1 MPFEWF
7 VALRY
12 LREGRAQTA
21 LILAAVSVG
30 VSVIVFLS
38 ALINGL
44 QTNLI
49 KQTLGFQPHVTLVP
63 HEILARPLASLASR
77 SALASPSATS
87 PAPADATA
95 PATATTIERSPQR
108 LRSIERWQ
116 TVLAQVERVPGV
128 LAASPAVSGPAFA
141 TRGGAEKAVVLRGV
155 DPERFLAIIDVRAK
169 LVAGRFLVAGDGV
182 VIGAGL
188 AELLGVRLGDKL
200 RLGAPDGGGAGEGR
214 ETREAM
220 VTVTGIF
227 DLGNK
232 EVNDRWALVSLRQA
246 QTLFDLPGGA
256 STIELKVAEVFDAER
271 VAGDVAELTG
281 LEANSWMKLNAQL
294 LVGLRSQDSSKY
306 MIQFFVVI
314 AVTLGIASV
323 LIVSVVQKSREIGI
337 LRAVGTASGRVLR
350 VFLIQGGVVGVLGS
364 IVGSG
369 LGTLFSLFFER
380 LASNPDGSP
389 TFPVDLNLGLY
400 ASASLLATGIGLVAA
415 VIPARRA
422 ARLEPAD
429 AIRYG

>member
-21 LILAAVSVG
+21 LILAAVSIG

-44 QTNLI
+44 QTSLVR
-49 KQTLGFQPHVTLVP
+49 QTLGFQPHVTLVP
-63 HEILARPLASLASR
+63 HEILARPLSS
-77 SALASPSATS
+77 SD
-87 PAPADATA
+87 PAGAMGA
-95 PATATTIERSPQR
+95 ATATTVERSPQR

-116 TVLAQVERVPGV
+116 TVLAQLERVPGV
-128 LAASPAVSGPAFA
+128 LAASPGVSGPAFA
-141 TRGGAEKAVVLRGV
+141 TRGGAEKSVLVRGI
-155 DPERFLAIIDVRAK
+155 DPERFLAVIDVRAK
-169 LVAGRFLVAGDGV
+169 IVEGRFVVAGDGA
-182 VIGAGL
+182 VIGKGL
-188 AELLGVRLGDKL
+188 AELLGLRLGDKL
-200 RLGAPDGGGAGEGR
+200 RIEAPSGGMGGGGAR
-214 ETREAM
+214 DAS
-220 VTVTGIF
+220 VTVTGVF

-256 STIELKVAEVFDAER
+256 STIELKVAEVFEAES
-271 VAGDVAELTG
+271 VAADVADLTG
-281 LEANSWMKLNAQL
+281 LEANSWMKVNAQL
-294 LVGLRSQDSSKY
+294 LVGLKSQDSSKY

-364 IVGSG
+364 IVGCG

-380 LASNPDGSP
+380 LASNADGTP
-389 TFPVDLNLGLY
+389 TFPVDLNPGLY
-400 ASASLLATGIGLVAA
+400 ASASLLAIGIGVVAA
-415 VIPARRA
+415 AIPARRA
-422 ARLEPAD
+422 ARLEPAN

>member
-44 QTNLI
+44 QTSLI
-49 KQTLGFQPHVTLVP
+49 KQTLGAQPHVTVVP
-63 HEILARPLASLASR
+63 HEILARPLAPKEIVA
-77 SALASPSATS
+77 
-87 PAPADATA
+87 
-95 PATATTIERSPQR
+95 ATTVERSPQR
-108 LRSIERWQ
+108 LRAIGRWQ
-116 TVLAQVERVPGV
+116 TVLAQLERVPGV
-128 LAASPAVSGPAFA
+128 IAASPAVSGAAFA
-141 TRGGAEKAVVLRGV
+141 TRGAAQKPVLVRGV

-169 LVAGRFLVAGDGV
+169 IVAGRFLVAGDGA
-182 VIGAGL
+182 VIGLGL
-188 AELLGVRLGDKL
+188 SQLLGLRVGDKL
-200 RLGAPDGGGAGEGR
+200 RLGTLDPLARDGG
-214 ETREAM
+214 REA
-220 VTVTGIF
+220 VVIVAGIF

-256 STIELKVAEVFDAER
+256 STIELKVAEVFDADR
-271 VAGDVAELTG
+271 VAADVAELTG
-281 LEANSWMKLNAQL
+281 LEANSWMKINAQL

-337 LRAVGTASGRVLR
+337 LRAVGTQRGRVLR
-350 VFLIQGGVVGVLGS
+350 VFLIQGGVVGLVGS
-364 IVGSG
+364 FLGSG
-369 LGTLFSLFFER
+369 LGTLFSIFFER
-380 LASNPDGSP
+380 LASNPDGTP

-400 ASASLLATGIGLVAA
+400 ASATLLATCIGLVAA
-415 VIPARRA
+415 VVPARRA
-422 ARLEPAD
+422 ARLEPAT